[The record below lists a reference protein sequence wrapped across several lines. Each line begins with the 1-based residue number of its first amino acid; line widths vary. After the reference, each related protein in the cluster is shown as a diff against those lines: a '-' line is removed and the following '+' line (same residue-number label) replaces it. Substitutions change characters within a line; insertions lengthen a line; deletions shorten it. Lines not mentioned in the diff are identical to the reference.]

1 MIRSASIRS
10 QRIGRRLSR
19 SRQNSGL
26 NLVSLMDIF
35 TILVFFLL
43 VNSSQVEVLPS
54 PKAMTL
60 PDSVSTEK
68 PAEHTLLMITREEVL
83 VDGRRIMSV
92 TDAANSSGAVIA
104 ALKSVLLETPL
115 QPVVGGPPGQVS
127 RGEVNIM
134 ADKDIPF
141 QLVKKVMATAT
152 DAQFSRISLAVVT
165 RAGGNG
171 G

>member
-1 MIRSASIRS
+1 MIRSVSIRS

-19 SRQNSGL
+19 SRRTVGL

-60 PDSVSTEK
+60 PDSVSTDK

-83 VDGRRIMSV
+83 IDGRRIMSL
-92 TDAANSSGAVIA
+92 TDAANSSAAVIA
-104 ALKSVLLETPL
+104 TLKSELLSAPL
-115 QPVVGGPPGQVS
+115 LPVAGGTPGQVS

-134 ADKDIPF
+134 ADRDIPF
-141 QLVKKVMATAT
+141 QLIKKVMATAT